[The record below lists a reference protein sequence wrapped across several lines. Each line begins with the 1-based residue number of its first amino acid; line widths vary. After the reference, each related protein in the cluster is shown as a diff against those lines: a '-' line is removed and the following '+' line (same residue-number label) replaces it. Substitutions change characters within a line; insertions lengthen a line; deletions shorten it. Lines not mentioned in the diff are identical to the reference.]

1 VAGDCLN
8 SVFASIDEIRPLAS
22 PDEIVIL
29 DAYEA
34 ANLAM
39 AAGLKQVW
47 SEGKLQRV
55 VRGILATVAMFVINR
70 HGIDQSAQTLLAHK
84 MLQGFEAK
92 SDAAFS
98 R

>member
-1 VAGDCLN
+1 MTKRWLHEK
-8 SVFASIDEIRPLAS
+8 VFSR
-22 PDEIVIL
+22 L
-29 DAYEA
+29 DRCYVHSSTFTE
-34 ANLAM
+34 NDLAM

-47 SEGKLQRV
+47 SEGKLQRG
-55 VRGILATVAMFVINR
+55 VRGILATVAMFVLNR

-98 R
+98 Q